1 MARKKQQLINYHTSS
16 KTAMPLSGD
25 VQFGEIVV
33 RHHHEEPQLMIKVSS
48 GTSNTDSYAAWFV
61 PFISSAKVS
70 TEIQAAVS
78 QSQGVTEAAIV
89 ALSGKVE
96 TLSGAVET
104 KYATSADTV
113 AAINAA
119 KDAAIS
125 SGGTYTD
132 SQIQMLSGI
141 TSAYVASELTS
152 VKNDIDTA
160 QSDISSISGSLWN
173 LSGKVE
179 SDYATK
185 AYSDSGDS
193 FVQEVIIGTDEDES
207 TANTIYGAK
216 KYADEKVG
224 HLSAIT
230 SAYVESMLSATTGD
244 VQKLERD
251 VESLSGAVSAF
262 SATVANNYAT
272 KEFVGNASGYAYNQ
286 AKTDLI
292 GEATDAGTADTI
304 WGAKNYASGL
314 NKTLSGDVVTYVDG
328 KFDEIDTTTD
338 GLTNKIDSLSGT
350 VSGLSGNVVNY
361 IDTRLVT
368 VYKYKGSVTNVAALP
383 ANAENGDVYNVEEE
397 NGVPGETGY
406 TPAGTNYAWVAPD
419 PEVEGDEG
427 HWDPLGGSVD
437 VSAFATTS
445 ALTAVENRVGV
456 LEAATGTLNT
466 NLTTL
471 SGSVSAFSASVYNNY
486 ATSAD
491 THNAI
496 EAAKAAAVSGAVAAA
511 SAYTDSQIEMLSGV
525 TSAYVESQLNPVIS
539 RVDTLETNSATHTE
553 VANASA
559 ATFDSAYTAAVASA
573 KNYTDARETAII
585 GGASSDYNTLKKAED
600 KIKELSAGTDNEI
613 TSLDSRLDGLESSA
627 LSWNNMVAG
636 SVTDARFGAVA
647 DDAEGK
653 KGGQGSGATVDSNAK
668 MMKDSGEIVLDLSGL
683 IIDCGDF

>member
-16 KTAMPLSGD
+16 NTAMPLSGD

-33 RHHHEEPQLMIKVSS
+33 RHNHEEPQLMIKVSS
-48 GTSNTDSYAAWFV
+48 GTSRETDYAEWFV

-78 QSQGVTEAAIV
+78 QSQGVTEAAIA

-152 VKNDIDTA
+152 VKNDITNNTR
-160 QSDISSISGSLWN
+160 DIASVSGSLVE

-272 KEFVGNASGYAYNQ
+272 KEYADAESAAAVTTVVGQ
-286 AKTDLI
+286 
-292 GEATDAGTADTI
+292 ETDAATANTVY
-304 WGAKNYASGL
+304 GAKAYASSL
-314 NKTLSGDVVTYVDG
+314 TNTLSGDVVNYIDG
-328 KFDEIDTTTD
+328 ELQTVNADIESAFTGIGALETA
-338 GLTNKIDSLSGT
+338 
-350 VSGLSGNVVNY
+350 VSGMSGNVVDY

-368 VYKYKGSVTNVAALP
+368 VYKYKGSVTNVAGLP
-383 ANAENGDVYNVEEE
+383 GNAENGDVYNVEEE
-397 NGVPGETGY
+397 NGAPGETGY

-419 PEVEGDEG
+419 PKVEGDEG

-445 ALTAVENRVGV
+445 ALTVVENRVGV

-496 EAAKAAAVSGAVAAA
+496 EAAKTAAVSGAVAAA

-525 TSAYVESQLNPVIS
+525 TSAYVESQLNPVIT
-539 RVDTLETNSATHTE
+539 RVEKLETSAATHAE

-559 ATFDSAYTAAVASA
+559 ATFDSAYTAAVTSA

-585 GGASSDYNTLKKAED
+585 GGASDDYNTLKKAED

-613 TSLDSRLDGLESSA
+613 TSLDSRLDGIESSA
-627 LSWNNMVAG
+627 SSWNNMVAG

-668 MMKDSGEIVLDLSGL
+668 MMKDSGEIVLDLSEL
-683 IIDCGDF
+683 IIDCGDFE